1 MNVEEIEKYL
11 KNEMNEDE
19 RVFFESCV
27 KTDTVLKKE
36 LEEHAAIYA
45 SFDKI
50 REEEM
55 KANFMRIDR
64 DDDLEHSEGKSVALE
79 TELTKRR
86 SVKLPTYFKWAASIA
101 VIAAA
106 SWLLFFLNNHTPSE
120 LFTEYYTTYPNTVSP
135 VSRSGKES
143 IADYWQFYET
153 GQYENAY
160 SAFKIVVDAD
170 PENEEIR
177 FYLGICALETGRNN
191 EAANNFSAVAKNA
204 EATFFEQA
212 QWYLGLTYLKMDDG
226 DTARKVFQTIASG
239 TGSYR
244 ARASEVYLLIR

>member
-27 KTDTVLKKE
+27 KTDTVLKNE
-36 LEEHAAIYA
+36 LEEHAAIYS

-55 KANFMRIDR
+55 KANFMRTDR
-64 DDDLEHSEGKSVALE
+64 DDDLAHSEGKSVALE

-101 VIAAA
+101 VIATA

-160 SAFKIVVDAD
+160 SAFKMVVDAD
-170 PENEEIR
+170 TENEEIR